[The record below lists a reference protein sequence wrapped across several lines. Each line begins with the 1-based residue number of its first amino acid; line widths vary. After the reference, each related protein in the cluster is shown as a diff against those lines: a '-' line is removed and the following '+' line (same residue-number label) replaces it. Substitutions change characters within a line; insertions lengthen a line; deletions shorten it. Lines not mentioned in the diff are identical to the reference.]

1 MALYGTQDSWQK
13 FQNDILLLGEKC
25 AELEN
30 LKFRFQTSMTIRSP
44 LDNVRIAS
52 LLPVSLPLSLQD
64 KNCLAIIPGISVSKT
79 MRAMSKD

>member
-52 LLPVSLPLSLQD
+52 LLPVSLLLSLQD
-64 KNCLAIIPGISVSKT
+64 TKLPGDHPGHISEQDNARNV
-79 MRAMSKD
+79 